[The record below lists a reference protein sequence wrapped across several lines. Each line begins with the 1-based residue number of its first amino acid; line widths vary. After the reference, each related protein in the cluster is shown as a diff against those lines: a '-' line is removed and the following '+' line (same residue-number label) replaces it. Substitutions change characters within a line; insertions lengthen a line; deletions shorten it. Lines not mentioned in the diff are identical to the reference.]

1 MKLDQHPIL
10 FQFTDRI
17 QTGTLVLNIKASGR
31 AILTRQYGEWWM
43 YGVNP
48 AIAAPGST
56 DAEARDSFREA
67 YQETLE
73 AIIGEVGQDKA
84 KIRRAVHQ
92 FIKQTCEP
100 DEQAWLQ
107 SVDALRSCKATIP
120 EPLNSM
126 PRRESRG
133 NDVAVR
139 VGIKEQAEPAKEP
152 GFVGLGGAIEGRASI
167 EGSLTVVPSEHT
179 AQPVPF
185 SGGYPQPYFSY
196 ALPQAA

>member
-92 FIKQTCEP
+92 FIQQTCEP
-100 DEQAWLQ
+100 H
-107 SVDALRSCKATIP
+107 
-120 EPLNSM
+120 
-126 PRRESRG
+126 
-133 NDVAVR
+133 
-139 VGIKEQAEPAKEP
+139 EPAKEP